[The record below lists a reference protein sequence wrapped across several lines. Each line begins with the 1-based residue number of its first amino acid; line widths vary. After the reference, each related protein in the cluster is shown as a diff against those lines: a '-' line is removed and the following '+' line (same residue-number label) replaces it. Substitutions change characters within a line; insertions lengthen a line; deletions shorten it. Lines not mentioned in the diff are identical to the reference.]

1 MARENFDVEVP
12 EGTHLGFSRD
22 TDGAY
27 RAHLFDDETNEL
39 VGHAELFE
47 PEDDYGAGY
56 APDPEP
62 VYIYVD
68 DDREAQREE
77 DNEVADALAALA
89 ILGVIV
95 AAQKAAPHVK
105 KWWNEQ
111 ALPFLRD
118 KRARWFRRRKA
129 RVEATQEHVTVVA
142 EAAPT
147 ESNDV
152 FAALDEYRASM
163 SSAEARERFVAALVA
178 RLFSEKQL
186 HLLRNARIE
195 DEQGSLELASA
206 MDALTPEQL
215 EDGIRAMLEAN
226 PTWPDQ
232 ETVAELSKLLNGT
245 LEQREPLALQVDSG
259 SGHTGKHRRA

>member
-62 VYIYVD
+62 VYIYVS

-142 EAAPT
+142 EPAPT

-163 SSAEARERFVAALVA
+163 SSAEARERFIAALVA

-206 MDALTPEQL
+206 MDALTPQEL

-245 LEQREPLALQVDSG
+245 VEQREPLALQVDSG
-259 SGHTGKHRRA
+259 NGHTGKHRRA